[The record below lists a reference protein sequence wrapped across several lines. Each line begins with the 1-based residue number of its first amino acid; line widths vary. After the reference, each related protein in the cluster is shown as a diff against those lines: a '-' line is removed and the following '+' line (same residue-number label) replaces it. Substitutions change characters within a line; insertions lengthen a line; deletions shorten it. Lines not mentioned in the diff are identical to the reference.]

1 MESAAHTT
9 RQPSMARSNTTSLF
23 GLNTRYADEATSRF
37 WQMVNRR
44 INEAPELS
52 AMLAAGFQPEIT
64 GGGGLAWRKNL
75 NDGSFLFVNY
85 YDWDVGGEPD
95 EPIWIGGRYKSA
107 PPERRISALLYEEM
121 VCDVTL
127 PIAMAFVEKLERT
140 YGLGLPAQSP
150 TFLPIREVEPRG
162 DWLTNTASRP
172 PPGNK

>member
-1 MESAAHTT
+1 MESAALTP
-9 RQPSMARSNTTSLF
+9 RPLAMARRNTTSLF
-23 GLNTRYADEATSRF
+23 GLNIRYADEATRRF

-75 NDGSFLFVNY
+75 SDGSFLFVTY

-107 PPERRISALLYEEM
+107 HPPERGTSALLCEEM

-127 PIAMAFVEKLERT
+127 PVAMAFVEKFEKT

-150 TFLPIREVEPRG
+150 SFLPIREVDHG
-162 DWLTNTASRP
+162 NT
-172 PPGNK
+172 